1 MYIMISIR
9 KFTVNPLQENSFVLS
24 DPTGNC
30 LIVDAG
36 FYFRK
41 EINEVIDYLQNQNLK
56 PVGLINTHCHFD
68 HLMGVEVMR
77 KKYGIPFECHS
88 ADAFWVPLASM
99 QARSF
104 GISMPEVGEADHFFE
119 ADRILNFGNSTLH
132 VIHVPGHSPGHVVF
146 YSPEDQFLIAGDVL
160 FCKSIGRFDLPGGD
174 YTQLIRSIK
183 EKLLV
188 LPPETVVWCGH
199 GIETSIGFE
208 KLNNPYL
215 T

>member
-1 MYIMISIR
+1 MISIR
-9 KFTVNPLQENSFVLS
+9 KFTVNPLQENSYVLS
-24 DPTGNC
+24 DNTGNC

-41 EINEVIDYLQNQNLK
+41 EINEVLDYLQDHNLK

-68 HLMGVEVMR
+68 HVMGVDVIR
-77 KKYGIPFECHS
+77 RKYGIPFGCH
-88 ADAFWVPLASM
+88 ADEAFWLPMASV

-104 GISMPEVGEADHFFE
+104 GIAMPEVRDADHFISP
-119 ADRILNFGNSTLH
+119 DQNLNFGDSVLQ
-132 VIHVPGHSPGHVVF
+132 VIHVPGHSPGHVAF
-146 YSPEDQFLIAGDVL
+146 YSPGDQFLLAGDVL
-160 FCKSIGRFDLPGGD
+160 FYNSIGRFDLPGGD
-174 YTQLIRSIK
+174 YAQLIQSIK

-199 GIETSIGFE
+199 GPETSIGFE

-215 T
+215 I